1 MKGVNKMKRILSIA
15 ISMLLISNIFGV
27 ALLADAAEETCYQDA
42 AVGLNP
48 PVTNDFDI
56 GLDAENGSLWGAT
69 EVALLS
75 QRFEKRRYET
85 DEQINNLRIGV
96 LNSDLEKVSGY
107 INNNT
112 K

>member
-1 MKGVNKMKRILSIA
+1 MKRILSIA

-85 DEQINNLRIGV
+85 DEQITVRIHLHRLHGQKRMFHFV
-96 LNSDLEKVSGY
+96 ALLP
-107 INNNT
+107 T
-112 K
+112 HRR

>member
-1 MKGVNKMKRILSIA
+1 MKRILSIA

-27 ALLADAAEETCYQDA
+27 ALLADTAEETCYQDA

-75 QRFEKRRYET
+75 QRFEKSQQAHIPGTHSRLVVPGRYCR
-85 DEQINNLRIGV
+85 NAFPPSHL
-96 LNSDLEKVSGY
+96 LPLES
-107 INNNT
+107 
-112 K
+112 

>member
-1 MKGVNKMKRILSIA
+1 MKRILSIA

-56 GLDAENGSLWGAT
+56 GLDPSTPAPRTKENVSLCCSSANSPAMNGCGS
-69 EVALLS
+69 
-75 QRFEKRRYET
+75 
-85 DEQINNLRIGV
+85 
-96 LNSDLEKVSGY
+96 
-107 INNNT
+107 
-112 K
+112 